1 MRSATT
7 ARSRPRRSAWSARGA
22 AAVEMQA
29 AALFA
34 AGPRL
39 GVATACLLVVT
50 ELADGA
56 DPIADDRLERRA
68 LEAAR
73 LAVRALA

>member
-1 MRSATT
+1 
-7 ARSRPRRSAWSARGA
+7 
-22 AAVEMQA
+22 MQA
-29 AALFA
+29 AALLA

-50 ELADGA
+50 ELADGD
-56 DPIADDRLERRA
+56 DPIGDDRLAQRA

-73 LAVRALA
+73 LAVARTRLTS